1 MMAAKASRAA
11 FGEALIE
18 LGARD
23 ERIVTVD
30 ADLSK
35 STMTVGFAKAY
46 PSRAFN
52 VGIAESGMIGLAAG
66 LALTGRV
73 PFACSF
79 ACFIVGRFETIRVS
93 VAYTQAPV
101 KLVGTHVGVAI
112 GEDGYTQMGLEDM
125 ACLRSLPNIPIIQP
139 GDEMETK
146 QAVAFAVEYPGPLY
160 LRLTRQNLEPVHGD
174 AYRFQ
179 FGKVDVLRPGSDV
192 SILATGGPLANALA
206 AAKALAAEGVSAEV
220 INVATVKP
228 LDEEGIVASAAKT
241 GRVVTVED
249 HSIHGGLG
257 SAVAELL
264 GERLPTP
271 LKRIGVTTFGES
283 GDLKGLYAKHGL
295 DAHGITRTVLK
306 FLAGA

>member
-11 FGEALIE
+11 FGEALID

-139 GDEMETK
+139 ADEIETV
-146 QAVAFAVEYPGPLY
+146 QAVAFAVDYPGPLY

-179 FGKVDVLRPGSDV
+179 FGKVDVLRPGTDV

-228 LDEEGIVASAAKT
+228 LDEEGIVGSAAKT

-264 GERLPTP
+264 GELLPTP

-283 GDLKGLYAKHGL
+283 GDMKGLYAKLGL
-295 DAHGITRTVLK
+295 DADGITRTTLK
-306 FLAGA
+306 FLNR

>member
-11 FGEALIE
+11 FGEALID

-35 STMTVGFAKAY
+35 STMTAGFAKAY

-139 GDEMETK
+139 ADEIETV
-146 QAVAFAVEYPGPLY
+146 QAVTFAVDYPGPLY

-179 FGKVDVLRPGSDV
+179 FGKVDVLRPGTDV

-206 AAKALAAEGVSAEV
+206 AASALAAEGVSAEV

-228 LDEEGIVASAAKT
+228 LDEEGIIRSAAKT

-249 HSIHGGLG
+249 HSVHGGLG

-283 GDLKGLYAKHGL
+283 GDMKGLYAKHGL
-295 DAHGITRTVLK
+295 DADGITRTILK
-306 FLAGA
+306 FLAGG